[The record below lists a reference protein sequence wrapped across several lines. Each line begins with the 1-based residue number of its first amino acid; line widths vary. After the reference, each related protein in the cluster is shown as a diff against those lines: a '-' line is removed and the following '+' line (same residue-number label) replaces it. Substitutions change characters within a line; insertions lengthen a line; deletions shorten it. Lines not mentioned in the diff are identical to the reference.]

1 MAILAHVEYE
11 MRNKGCNV
19 SLRKNNKDPNSN
31 LHQVLVVSQV
41 WSLVLTFA

>member
-19 SLRKNNKDPNSN
+19 PDPNSI

-41 WSLVLTFA
+41 WSLVLDFA